1 MTRPQNARG
10 SKEVALASLRF
21 LQVILFASVLTHV
34 EPAHAAT
41 IASDTLEQFVQK
53 CKAVDAIKQEP
64 EHLNGPEAFRAGFE
78 FGQCVGYISGVLE
91 LHAVVR
97 GLDADAALFCL
108 PDRGFS
114 LNDAIKLVTTYAEKH
129 PEQLQVPIGVNL
141 LSILVSE
148 FPCQH
153 DGSTPSDSN
162 RPTTHL

>member
-10 SKEVALASLRF
+10 GMEVGLASLRF
-21 LQVILFASVLTHV
+21 LQVIIFASVLTHV
-34 EPAHAAT
+34 EPARAAT

-53 CKAVDAIKQEP
+53 CKAVDAIKQQSDQ
-64 EHLNGPEAFRAGFE
+64 LNGPEAFRAGFE

-97 GLDADAALFCL
+97 GIDPDAALFCL
-108 PDRGFS
+108 PEGGLS
-114 LNDAIKLVTTYAEKH
+114 LNNAIKLITTYAEKH
-129 PEQLQVPIGVNL
+129 PEDLHIPIGVNL

-148 FPCQH
+148 FPCEQ
-153 DGSTPSDSN
+153 SAPTSSETN